1 MINLIKKKNL
11 TIFCEFWPEGIRRCG
26 DDQLE
31 FLKFI
36 SNLGFKIFEIDNKNN
51 RINYIND
58 LKLLSEQYRNSFY
71 DIILVK
77 NDNKKY

>member
-1 MINLIKKKNL
+1 VNSGRK
-11 TIFCEFWPEGIRRCG
+11 E
-26 DDQLE
+26 LE
-31 FLKFI
+31 DVEITVRIPQVL

-58 LKLLSEQYRNSFY
+58 LKLLSEKYRNSFC

-77 NDNKKY
+77 K